1 MIRVGLA
8 GWSAWIVYV
17 LVGTM
22 QIVLIAFAI
31 IFAIRDRKKDKED
44 KPASTVPQ
52 FEGWTISRRER
63 RDSGLSHAPS
73 NIAPDEHSPLLAN
86 GKKNTAAQSRP

>member
-1 MIRVGLA
+1 MMIRVGFG

-22 QIVLIAFAI
+22 QIVLIVFAA

-44 KPASTVPQ
+44 KSASIVPQ
-52 FEGWTISRRER
+52 FEGWANSRRER

-73 NIAPDEHSPLLAN
+73 NIAPDERSPLLPN
-86 GKKNTAAQSRP
+86 GKQNTAAD

>member
-31 IFAIRDRKKDKED
+31 IFAIRDRKKDMIRK
-44 KPASTVPQ
+44 
-52 FEGWTISRRER
+52 
-63 RDSGLSHAPS
+63 L
-73 NIAPDEHSPLLAN
+73 
-86 GKKNTAAQSRP
+86 